1 MNKTTSNPHEE
12 NPEARMARNEPSMHR
27 QPQAESENLRGER
40 QGMDRKKHMEVK
52 TNEAVTEVSP
62 AMQYFRVHDI
72 MEQLMAGMERKSTA
86 EHIEQAKQIAAEAGV
101 ETDTSDMEASIK
113 KPTALEEQGAET
125 TDDQEKAV
133 YDYLHRL
140 AEDIVDALNKHK
152 RSIAVIEADSMG
164 ERTTDKLGMKGD
176 LNFIVNEQAGQEL
189 LESLKNQHNPMRV
202 WRKNNYGF
210 VLINKELGTRFV
222 FVYQEGLG
230 GVKSEKSPKGDPEY
244 KNLDETEE
252 PTAKADKTSETTPD
266 SDKSA
271 PEGSTPENGEVT
283 KNEQTAEVVDLAERR
298 AATQQAARQNNTT
311 EANTIGSFTVDQD
324 ERNTA

>member
-1 MNKTTSNPHEE
+1 MNKTTSNPQEE
-12 NPEARMARNEPSMHR
+12 NIEKRMARNEPSMHR
-27 QPQAESENLRGER
+27 QTESTDLRGER
-40 QGMDRKKHMEVK
+40 QGMDRKNHMEVA
-52 TNEAVTEVSP
+52 TNETVTEVSP
-62 AMQYFRVHDI
+62 AMQYFRVHDV

-86 EHIEQAKQIAAEAGV
+86 EHIEQAKKIAAEAGV
-101 ETDTSDMEASIK
+101 ETDMSEMEASIK

-125 TDDQEKAV
+125 TDEQEKAV

-244 KNLDETEE
+244 KNLDEIEE
-252 PTAKADKTSETTPD
+252 PTAKNALEPSK
-266 SDKSA
+266 KSA
-271 PEGSTPENGEVT
+271 DSKTEPGNEPEVTTEQPTPE
-283 KNEQTAEVVDLAERR
+283 
-298 AATQQAARQNNTT
+298 QQATTDLESRRGAVEATAQKGSQT
-311 EANTIGSFTVDQD
+311 EANTIGSFTVDED
-324 ERNTA
+324 ERDQAA